1 MVIRRLEAKK
11 VPAIEIGRI
20 CIKQDG
26 REQGK
31 KCVIVDIMD
40 KSFILVTGPKNL
52 TGVKR
57 RKANVEHVTV
67 LDDKVDVRRGASDE
81 EVSQALEAAGKAE
94 LMKA

>member
-1 MVIRRLEAKK
+1 M
-11 VPAIEIGRI
+11 PAIEVGRI
-20 CIKQDG
+20 CVKEAG

-31 KCVIVDIMD
+31 KCVIVDLMD

-57 RKANVEHVTV
+57 RKVNLEHISV
-67 LDDKVDVRRGASDE
+67 LADKVEILRGASDE
-81 EVSQALEAAGKAE
+81 EVTQALETACKIE